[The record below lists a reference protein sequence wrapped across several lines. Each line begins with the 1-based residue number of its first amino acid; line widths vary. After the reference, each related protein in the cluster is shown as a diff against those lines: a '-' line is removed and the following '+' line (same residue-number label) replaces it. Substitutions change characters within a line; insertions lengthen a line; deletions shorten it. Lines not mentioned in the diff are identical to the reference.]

1 MQELVDK
8 VWQNPRFHLTAQK
21 IEIEWLRSDINLG
34 LTDSIDLQDVKKAL
48 QAAAILA
55 CSDNPI
61 HRRAAFRVATS
72 AYDLFGSK
80 HLPLEQALRVV
91 LTRLDN
97 LPSTLTRIQVSEAA
111 KSLPTSLAFE
121 EALALEHRELKVG
134 RKTYHLTKFQHSLW
148 NKLSSGGR
156 VAVAAPTSAGKSF
169 VLQSFLLSLF
179 TEESPLVIYIVPT
192 RALISQVAEDLS
204 KQFLNIE
211 EKARP
216 EIITIPT
223 DPEETI
229 SEKTIFVM
237 TQERAQILL
246 ISHKSIKPDV
256 IIIDEAHSIADG
268 SRGVLLQS
276 VIDELLQRNPSAQLL
291 FASPL
296 IRNLDLFGRLFG
308 VADIMELS
316 SLEPTVTQNFIMVE
330 IDEEN
335 TSQFHIST
343 VEETNQKTHFIATVD
358 TLQDLNLR
366 TDQLVQIS
374 IRLGKGS
381 VNIIYA
387 NGADEAERI
396 AIKLRKSLGRTKT
409 TPARAALAELANESV
424 HVAYEMAD
432 CLKKG
437 VAFHYG
443 EVPAVLRRAIEDA
456 ISEGHID
463 YLVCTSTLLQGVNL
477 PAKNIFLSKPEKGN
491 NRPLNGTDFWNLAG
505 RAGRLLREFQGNIFL
520 IEYPHWQK
528 HPLDEPKDENIIPAM
543 ESGVFQNIPNLIDA
557 ISNRPYIQPHD
568 NHDTESVF
576 VRLLSDYRK
585 GNLPLTIGRLNGENK
600 AETLNALNFALK
612 YADSIISLPDTVL
625 LNNPNISGHKQQA
638 LYNAILAIL
647 DQHPL
652 AVNTLIPGHPK
663 NSNSFNTYV
672 NILMICHKHINGYET
687 SERLSRFQAAIA
699 IKWMKG
705 VSLPQIIQNQMDRHP
720 DKDKRSLIRETL
732 STIEKEIRF
741 KLVRLFGCFLSLLKH
756 ALETR
761 NMSSM
766 LDSAVPLTL
775 FLEVGASDRTMI
787 SLMSM
792 GLSRVSAKRLTE
804 KSVSKHMDVRVA
816 RNWLKQL
823 KLEKLGLSEL
833 LIEEVRK
840 IISFK

>member
-1 MQELVDK
+1 MQELIDK
-8 VWQNPRFHLTAQK
+8 VWQNQNFHIVAKK
-21 IEIEWLRSDINLG
+21 IEIEWLRNDIKLG
-34 LTDSIDLQDVKKAL
+34 ITDYIEIQDVKKAF

-61 HRRAAFRVATS
+61 HRRSAFRVATS

-97 LPSTLTRIQVSEAA
+97 FPSTLTRNQVSEAA
-111 KSLPTSLAFE
+111 KFFPISLASE
-121 EALALEHRELKVG
+121 EAHALEHRKLNVG
-134 RKTYHLTKFQHSLW
+134 AKTYHLTKFQHSLW
-148 NKLSSGGR
+148 HILSTGGR

-179 TEESPLVIYIVPT
+179 TEKSPLVIYIVPT
-192 RALISQVAEDLS
+192 RALITQVAEDLS

-223 DPEETI
+223 DSEETI
-229 SEKTIFVM
+229 PEKTIFVM
-237 TQERAQILL
+237 TQERVQILL
-246 ISHKSIKPDV
+246 ISHKRIKADT
-256 IIIDEAHSIADG
+256 IIIDEAHSISDG

-276 VIDELLQRNPSAQLL
+276 VTDDLLQRNPSAQLL

-296 IRNLDLFGRLFG
+296 IRNLDVFGRLFG
-308 VADIMELS
+308 ATDIVQLS
-316 SLEPTVTQNFIMVE
+316 SLEPTVTQNFILVE
-330 IDEEN
+330 IDENN
-335 TSQFHIST
+335 TNQFHIST
-343 VEETNQKTHFIATVD
+343 IEETSKNTNFIATVNSP
-358 TLQDLNLR
+358 QDLTFR

-374 IRLGKGS
+374 TRLGKGS
-381 VNIIYA
+381 INIIYA

-396 AIKLRKSLGRTKT
+396 AIKLRKALGRTKIT
-409 TPARAALAELANESV
+409 SARAALAELANESV
-424 HVAYEMAD
+424 HSAYEMAE

-443 EVPAVLRRAIEDA
+443 EVPAVLRRAIEEA
-456 ISEGHID
+456 ISKGDID

-520 IEYPHWQK
+520 IEYAHWQK
-528 HPLDEPKDENIIPAM
+528 QPLDEPKDENIIPAM
-543 ESGVFQNIPNLIDA
+543 ESGVFENITNLIDA

-568 NHDTESVF
+568 SHDIESVF

-585 GNLPLTIGRLNGENK
+585 GALPLTIERLNGENK
-600 AETLNALNFALK
+600 TDALNALTFALE
-612 YADSIISLPDTVL
+612 YADSIISLPDSVL

-638 LYNAILAIL
+638 LYNAILEIL

-663 NSNSFNTYV
+663 NSNSFNNYV
-672 NILMICHKHINGYET
+672 NILMICHKHINGYDT

-705 VSLPQIIQNQMDRHP
+705 ISLPQIIQNQIDRQP
-720 DKDKRSLIRETL
+720 DKDTRALIRETL

-741 KLVRLFGCFLSLLKH
+741 KLVRLFGCFLSLLKY
-756 ALETR
+756 ALESR

-804 KSVSKHMDVRVA
+804 KSVSKHMDVSAA
-816 RNWLKQL
+816 RRWLKQL
-823 KLEKLGLSEL
+823 KLERMGLSEL
-833 LIEEVRK
+833 MIEEVRK